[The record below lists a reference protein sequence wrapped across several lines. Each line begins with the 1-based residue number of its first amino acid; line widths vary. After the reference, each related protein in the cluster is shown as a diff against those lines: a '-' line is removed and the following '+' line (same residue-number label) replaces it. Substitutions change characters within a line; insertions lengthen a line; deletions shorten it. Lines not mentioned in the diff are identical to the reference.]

1 MLDKEVNGWSNRE
14 TWLVGLWLND
24 AMFEYF
30 KEQYRDGDIALD
42 EVKDFVLDNLEEIHI
57 EGKAHSGLGQDLLN
71 YALADVNWR
80 ELEMSLNENLREH
93 YAFSNEFYGGKEA

>member
-1 MLDKEVNGWSNRE
+1 MSDKEVNGWSNRE

-24 AMFEYF
+24 TMFKHF

-42 EVKDFVLDNLEEIHI
+42 EVKDFVLGRYSFQLLHQ
-57 EGKAHSGLGQDLLN
+57 SGLGQDLLN
-71 YALADVNWR
+71 HTLDSINWR